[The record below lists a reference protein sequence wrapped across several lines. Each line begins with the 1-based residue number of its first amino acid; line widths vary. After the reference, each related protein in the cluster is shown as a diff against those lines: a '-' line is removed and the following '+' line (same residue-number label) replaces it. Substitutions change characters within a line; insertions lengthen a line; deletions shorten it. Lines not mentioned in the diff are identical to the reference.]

1 MSRLVIKP
9 VVLGKRI
16 ELIRTDN
23 PYADLKPGD
32 RGTVVDVSELS
43 YEDKPLK
50 YILDPQYVD
59 IKARIDGRKS
69 SFSVPGIIDVQVE
82 NFMNPVTGEEQDTKV
97 QLPKGFIF
105 KIADAA
111 KTKVMKILT
120 PSLNFYD
127 SGKNAYYSV
136 VEYGGP

>member
-1 MSRLVIKP
+1 LSRLVIKP

-50 YILDPQYVD
+50 YILDPQYAD
-59 IKARIDGRKS
+59 IKARMQHFSKMPPE
-69 SFSVPGIIDVQVE
+69 SF
-82 NFMNPVTGEEQDTKV
+82 NKHR
-97 QLPKGFIF
+97 F
-105 KIADAA
+105 KY
-111 KTKVMKILT
+111 LH
-120 PSLNFYD
+120 
-127 SGKNAYYSV
+127 
-136 VEYGGP
+136 